1 MSEIDVAA
9 VRAAADTIE
18 QVARTVRDHVPD
30 EVGQIASALAGSA
43 SAGAGSALATA
54 WTDSYTHWSTSADTH
69 AQSMR
74 TSADSWTSTNEY
86 VATRFDRLGPVAS

>member
-9 VRAAADTIE
+9 VRGAADAME
-18 QVARTVRDHVPD
+18 QVAQTVRDPVPD
-30 EVGQIASALAGSA
+30 EVGDVAAALAGSA

-54 WTDSYTHWSTSADTH
+54 WADSYAHWATSADTH

-74 TSADSWTSTNEY
+74 TSADSWTGTNEY